1 MQKQQRVLSKKRST
15 VLAMAIVLLLLSIV
29 GSSIAFNVLKRSNAA
44 SPIPQTKITA
54 TSTLPATKPIAPL
67 RSEFPSLASLYGGT
81 IGDIVSKES
90 TALFLTNVQQNQ
102 GNFHGFFKG
111 LGLAGTFTGTVT
123 KTGQVQF
130 TVPIQGGTSILAFK
144 GDIKVGGDIEGT
156 YQVLDQHGQ
165 RTGDSG
171 VWNGQPDTSRQ

>member
-1 MQKQQRVLSKKRST
+1 M
-15 VLAMAIVLLLLSIV
+15 
-29 GSSIAFNVLKRSNAA
+29 
-44 SPIPQTKITA
+44 
-54 TSTLPATKPIAPL
+54 
-67 RSEFPSLASLYGGT
+67 YGGT

-102 GNFHGFFKG
+102 GNFHGFFSG

-130 TVPIQGGTSILAFK
+130 TVPIQGGTSLLAFK

-171 VWNGQPDTSRQ
+171 VWNGQPGTSRQ